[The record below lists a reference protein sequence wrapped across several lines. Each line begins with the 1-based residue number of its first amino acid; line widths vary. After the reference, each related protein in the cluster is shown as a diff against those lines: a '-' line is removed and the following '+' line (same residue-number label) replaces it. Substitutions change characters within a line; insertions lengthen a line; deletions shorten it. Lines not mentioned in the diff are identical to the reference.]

1 MSGNATCGFLG
12 DGFSQTR
19 TKGYVVLLFIQ
30 NISQILMIGLKPKP
44 RHVCGG
50 GRRWEYSTKSYTGIP
65 TLLLAICKL
74 FTFSSIQ
81 NYAYLLAALNALSF

>member
-19 TKGYVVLLFIQ
+19 TKGYVMLLFIQ
-30 NISQILMIGLKPKP
+30 NISQILIGFKLKPP
-44 RHVCGG
+44 ACLGG
-50 GRRWEYSTKSYTGIP
+50 GGRWEYSTKSYTGIP
-65 TLLLAICKL
+65 TLLLAICKP